1 MTVPCY
7 NCDTTTTLNVSFE
20 VTTFACPNC
29 TSVYKNAK
37 DVGLKFYNKCKPYSF
52 TEKLEIGKIA
62 SFDNEEYT
70 ITGILIKKNKGFEW
84 AEYILEGKQGDY
96 LYLSEAAGHWIILS
110 EIEFD
115 KKVGGHP
122 LTVEHEEIIYDRYDY
137 YYPTLIAAQGYFDF
151 DIFEKM
157 ELIEYIN
164 PPLMISFEKFGHEQT
179 AFLGKHISKSEI
191 KKAFGTS
198 NLPTKKGIGQVQPF
212 VFNIRNLALTF
223 CSIAVLILI
232 TNWYLNKDRIE
243 KNVLNTEISF
253 DKFINKDF
261 ITPSFNLV
269 GSSAPLSLKVHSNVD
284 NSWANVQVALINET
298 TGEEIYANKD
308 IEYYHGYTDGE
319 NWTEGGPSEEFNIC
333 GVPAGK
339 YHFAITPMKAPEDIQ
354 NQTVQIQ
361 ASWSSPSLRN
371 VWMVF
376 LFMAV
381 FVIGMY
387 YLGKNFEERRWS
399 E

>member
-7 NCDTTTTLNVSFE
+7 NCNTTTALDVNFE

-29 TSVYKNAK
+29 SSVYKNTR
-37 DVGLKFYNKCKPYSF
+37 DIGLKFHNKNKPYSF
-52 TEKLEIGKIA
+52 DEKFEIGKTA
-62 SFDNEEYT
+62 SFNDKEYK
-70 ITGILIKKNKGFEW
+70 ITGILIKKNSGFEW

-96 LYLSEAAGHWIILS
+96 LYLSEAAGHWIILN
-110 EIEFD
+110 EIPFD
-115 KKVGGHP
+115 KKVGNHP

-137 YYPTLIAAQGYFDF
+137 YYPTLIAAQGFFDF
-151 DIFEKM
+151 DIFDKI
-157 ELIEYIN
+157 ELIEFIN
-164 PPLMISFEKFGHEQT
+164 PPLMLSFEKFGHEQT

-191 KKAFGTS
+191 KKAFCTS
-198 NLPTKKGIGQVQPF
+198 NLPSKKGIGQVQPF
-212 VFNIRNLALTF
+212 IFDIRNLALTF
-223 CSIAVLILI
+223 CGIAVLILI
-232 TNWYLNKDRIE
+232 TNWYLNKDRVE
-243 KNVLNTEISF
+243 KNVLNTEIPF
-253 DKFINKDF
+253 DQFTTKDY

-269 GSSAPLSLKVHSNVD
+269 GSSAPLSISVHSNVD

-319 NWTEGGPSEEFNIC
+319 SWTEGDPTEEFNIC
-333 GVPAGK
+333 GVAAGR
-339 YHFAITPMKAPEDIQ
+339 YHLAITPMKATEDVL
-354 NQTVQIQ
+354 NQTIQIQ
-361 ASWSSPSLRN
+361 ATWSSPSTRN

-376 LFMAV
+376 IFMAV

-387 YLGKNFEERRWS
+387 YLERNFEQRRWN